1 MAIKKSMPVA
11 SQEATLSEHDSWLEC
26 TEQPIPIKV
35 PYCLQGKQKEKQN
48 PGQIPKPSKNIVAN
62 WQISFHVNWHAPR
75 PCALTGYLV
84 EAGKFASLQV
94 LIDSVITL
102 L

>member
-1 MAIKKSMPVA
+1 MRKCVKTLTLFFFNCGFNLMIHMAIKKSMPVA

-62 WQISFHVNWHAPR
+62 WQISFHVN
-75 PCALTGYLV
+75 
-84 EAGKFASLQV
+84 
-94 LIDSVITL
+94 
-102 L
+102 